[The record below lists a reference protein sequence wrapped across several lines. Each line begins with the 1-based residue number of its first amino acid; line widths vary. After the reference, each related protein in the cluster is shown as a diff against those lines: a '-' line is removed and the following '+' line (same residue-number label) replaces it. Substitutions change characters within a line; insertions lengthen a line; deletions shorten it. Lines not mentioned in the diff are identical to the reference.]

1 MSLGLYAYN
10 LIVVDVFKIFPTT
23 GYTSRY
29 FITKKKKKSEFALSS
44 ICNHYYEKLH
54 LVKIE
59 IFN

>member
-29 FITKKKKKSEFALSS
+29 FITKKKNQIR
-44 ICNHYYEKLH
+44 ICSVQYMQPL
-54 LVKIE
+54 L
-59 IFN
+59 